1 MGETHAEHG
10 TDPTNAAAEELF
22 SALYEADEDL
32 VAALLGAGVS
42 PEADDGGGGTALH
55 SAAVDGRAAVV
66 RLLLAAGADPDRR
79 TAEGELP
86 LCGAACWGR
95 TAVVR
100 ALLAA
105 GADPGGADEP
115 GPTALVWAAQG
126 GHAGATAA
134 LLEAG
139 AEPVAGR
146 GDPPLVRAARQGSL
160 ETVRVLLEHGADGRE
175 AALEEALRWSVGLA
189 ERLREELE
197 GAGESAQAAGEVEVV
212 VREVRRGSTT
222 LLAAVVLRDGDPGES
237 QERFTSHAAVAT
249 VLEEELGRTASYEEL
264 SARALRR
271 GEPWHDDWR
280 EPVRVLGAR
289 GDEET
294 YAAAAARLG
303 EAADSPEALFAVE
316 VLGRLGVGRLTPRV
330 VPLLRELAREAVD
343 AQLLAA
349 AVRGLGHHGDPG
361 ALPELYEAAGHSS
374 AEVRE
379 AAGRALFGLVPADD
393 ARGVAVLVAL
403 SADAWPRVR
412 EWAVTALAALAS
424 DTGEVRE
431 ALAARLADEDPAT
444 AAEAAAGLVRRG
456 AGARAEEALGLL
468 LTTESEGSPVREKA
482 LETVEQ
488 LTDPAVRRRLEGVLP
503 LG

>member
-1 MGETHAEHG
+1 M
-10 TDPTNAAAEELF
+10 
-22 SALYEADEDL
+22 
-32 VAALLGAGVS
+32 
-42 PEADDGGGGTALH
+42 
-55 SAAVDGRAAVV
+55 
-66 RLLLAAGADPDRR
+66 
-79 TAEGELP
+79 
-86 LCGAACWGR
+86 
-95 TAVVR
+95 
-100 ALLAA
+100 
-105 GADPGGADEP
+105 
-115 GPTALVWAAQG
+115 
-126 GHAGATAA
+126 
-134 LLEAG
+134 
-139 AEPVAGR
+139 
-146 GDPPLVRAARQGSL
+146 
-160 ETVRVLLEHGADGRE
+160 
-175 AALEEALRWSVGLA
+175 
-189 ERLREELE
+189 
-197 GAGESAQAAGEVEVV
+197 
-212 VREVRRGSTT
+212 
-222 LLAAVVLRDGDPGES
+222 
-237 QERFTSHAAVAT
+237 
-249 VLEEELGRTASYEEL
+249 
-264 SARALRR
+264 
-271 GEPWHDDWR
+271 
-280 EPVRVLGAR
+280 LGAR

-349 AVRGLGHHGDPG
+349 VVRGLGHHGDPG

-424 DTGEVRE
+424 DTGEVHE

-468 LTTESEGSPVREKA
+468 LTTEPEGSPVREKA